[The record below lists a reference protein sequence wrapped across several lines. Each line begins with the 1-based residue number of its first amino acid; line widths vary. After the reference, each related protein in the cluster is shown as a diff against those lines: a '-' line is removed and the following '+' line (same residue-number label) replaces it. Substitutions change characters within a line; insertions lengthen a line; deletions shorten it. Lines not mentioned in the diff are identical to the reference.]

1 MYKANN
7 KFLIAAAIC
16 TALAA
21 LAHIGCIIFGADWY
35 RFFGAGE
42 QMAQMAEAGD
52 WYPAVVTSV
61 IVIFLA
67 IWSLYALSGAGV
79 IRRLPLLRLALCLI
93 AGIFLIRGIS
103 FVMLMPMFPENSLT
117 FWLVSSGI
125 CLMIGILYAVGTYQ
139 RWAEL
144 GGKHAH

>member
-42 QMAQMAEAGD
+42 QMAQMAEAGH

-67 IWSLYALSGAGV
+67 IWSLYALSGAVV

-93 AGIFLIRGIS
+93 ASIFLIRGIS

-125 CLMIGILYAVGTYQ
+125 CLVIGILYAVGTYQ
-139 RWAEL
+139 RWVEL
-144 GGKHAH
+144 GVTRA

>member
-67 IWSLYALSGAGV
+67 IWSLYALSAAGV

-93 AGIFLIRGIS
+93 ASIFLIRGIS

-125 CLMIGILYAVGTYQ
+125 CLMIGILYAVGTHQ

-144 GGKHAH
+144 QRK

>member
-7 KFLIAAAIC
+7 KFLIAAAIF

-67 IWSLYALSGAGV
+67 IWFFYALSAAGV

-93 AGIFLIRGIS
+93 ASIFLIRGIS

-139 RWAEL
+139 QWAEL

>member
-7 KFLIAAAIC
+7 KFLVAAAIC

-42 QMAQMAEAGD
+42 QMAQMAEAGH

-67 IWSLYALSGAGV
+67 IWSLYALSAAGV

-93 AGIFLIRGIS
+93 ASIFLIRGIS
-103 FVMLMPMFPENSLT
+103 FVMLMPIFPENSLT

-144 GGKHAH
+144 GRK

>member
-42 QMAQMAEAGD
+42 QMAQMAEAGH

-67 IWSLYALSGAGV
+67 IWSLYALSAAGV

-93 AGIFLIRGIS
+93 ASIFLIRGIS

-139 RWAEL
+139 QWAEL

>member
-7 KFLIAAAIC
+7 KFLIAAAIF

-67 IWSLYALSGAGV
+67 IWSLYALSAAGV

-93 AGIFLIRGIS
+93 ASLFLIRGIS

-139 RWAEL
+139 QWAEL
-144 GGKHAH
+144 RVKRA